1 MDMTYEFLVLNA
13 LISIV
18 SFVLNIQPFARSH
31 FQRAI
36 FLPRFNL
43 SYIKL
48 FAMFE
53 KTYFLP

>member
-1 MDMTYEFLVLNA
+1 MDMTYEFLTLSA

-31 FQRAI
+31 F

-43 SYIKL
+43 SFIKL